1 MNTVKWNGSNV
12 EEVKQLVENKA
23 LVFRSIDDE
32 NTLVLLTLKGLN
44 TVNENDVIVIDS
56 ANRVGV
62 IPSAFSFE
70 NETQS
75 EQETSSSSENENNA
89 TNRLK
94 GILKSFGLTDEHINK
109 TVSTFNDF
117 RTNVENGLDELSREV
132 IDKGVKAK
140 DKFENE
146 KNRTKDVFDELR
158 QRHEATAQKEESL
171 FNELK
176 ANPKYSGL
184 SDNELKL
191 IARRRIFNSR
201 K

>member
-75 EQETSSSSENENNA
+75 EQETSSSEDEEDIASKELRHA
-89 TNRLK
+89 
-94 GILKSFGLTDEHINK
+94 LKSFGLTDDHVNK
-109 TVSTFNDF
+109 AVSSMNNV
-117 RTNVENGLDELSREV
+117 RTDLGEKLDALSRGFL
-132 IDKGVKAK
+132 DQSVKAK

-191 IARRRIFNSR
+191 IVRRRIFNSR

>member
-44 TVNENDVIVIDS
+44 TVKENDVIAVDS

-70 NETQS
+70 NETQY
-75 EQETSSSSENENNA
+75 EQETSSEDEDNT
-89 TNRLK
+89 TNQLK

-109 TVSTFNDF
+109 TVSTFNDV
-117 RTNVENGLDELSREV
+117 RTNLESGIGELSRE
-132 IDKGVKAK
+132 IANRGAKAK

-146 KNRTKDVFDELR
+146 KDRTKEVFDELR
-158 QRHEATAQKEESL
+158 QRHEETVQKEESL

-176 ANPKYSGL
+176 SNPKYSGL
-184 SDNELKL
+184 SDNELKV
-191 IARRRIFNSR
+191 IVRRRIFNSR

>member
-23 LVFRSIDDE
+23 LIFRSIDDE

-56 ANRVGV
+56 ANRVGI

-75 EQETSSSSENENNA
+75 EQETSSSEDEEDIASKELRHA
-89 TNRLK
+89 
-94 GILKSFGLTDEHINK
+94 LKSFGLTDDHVNK
-109 TVSTFNDF
+109 AVSAMNNV
-117 RTNVENGLDELSREV
+117 RTDLGEKLDALSRGFL
-132 IDKGVKAK
+132 DQSVKAK

-146 KNRTKDVFDELR
+146 KNRTKEVFDELR

>member
-44 TVNENDVIVIDS
+44 TVKENDVIAVDS

-75 EQETSSSSENENNA
+75 EQETSSSEDEDNT
-89 TNRLK
+89 TNQLK

-109 TVSTFNDF
+109 TVSTFNDV
-117 RTNVENGLDELSREV
+117 RTNLESGIGELSRE
-132 IDKGVKAK
+132 IANRGAKAK

-146 KNRTKDVFDELR
+146 KDRTKEVFDELR
-158 QRHEATAQKEESL
+158 QRYEETAQKEESL

-176 ANPKYSGL
+176 SNPKYSGL
-184 SDNELKL
+184 SDNELKV
-191 IARRRIFNSR
+191 IVRRRIFNSR

>member
-44 TVNENDVIVIDS
+44 TVKENDVIAVDS

-70 NETQS
+70 NETQY
-75 EQETSSSSENENNA
+75 EQETSSEDEDIASRELRRA
-89 TNRLK
+89 
-94 GILKSFGLTDEHINK
+94 LKSLGLTDDHANK
-109 TVSTFNDF
+109 TVSAIGDL
-117 RTNVENGLDELSREV
+117 RTDMEKKIGGMFQGFLEQGS
-132 IDKGVKAK
+132 KAK

-146 KNRTKDVFDELR
+146 KNRTKEVFDELR
-158 QRHEATAQKEESL
+158 QRHEETAQKEESL

-176 ANPKYSGL
+176 SNPKYSGL
-184 SDNELKL
+184 SDNELKV
-191 IARRRIFNSR
+191 IVRRRIFNIR